1 MENTDITI
9 RCAEVRDYMQ
19 ISGICR
25 TSLGYECSP
34 ELVKKR
40 LTGLDGRRE
49 RVFAAVCDDIVIGF
63 VHAEKYETLYYDT
76 LVNILGIAVSNEHK
90 KKGIGRRLMQ
100 EVEAWALKTGAV
112 GIRLNSGGSR
122 SGAHEF
128 YRRIGFDDEKMQ
140 IRFIRSI

>member
-1 MENTDITI
+1 MNNTDITI
-9 RCAEVRDYMQ
+9 RCAEVRDYKQ
-19 ISGICR
+19 IAEICR

-76 LVNILGIAVSNEHK
+76 LVNILGIAVANEHK
-90 KKGIGRRLMQ
+90 KNGIGRRLMQ

-128 YRRIGFDDEKMQ
+128 YRRLGFDDEKMQ
-140 IRFIRSI
+140 VRFIKNI